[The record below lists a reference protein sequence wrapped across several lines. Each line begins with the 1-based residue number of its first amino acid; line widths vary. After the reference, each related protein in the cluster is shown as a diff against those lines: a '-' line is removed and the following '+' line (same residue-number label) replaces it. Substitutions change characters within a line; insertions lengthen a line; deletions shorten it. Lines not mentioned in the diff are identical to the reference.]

1 MTGGADDDKVLTME
15 SFEEAS
21 AAGWISP
28 EQDKA
33 RRDAMRDVLSASD
46 DGTRGRGLDWDF
58 LLMVAAKRVEMI
70 EECRSEYRRDLAD
83 LGEALGI
90 RWGDPRCTRK
100 NLLNEVR
107 ELRAGLLM
115 GGENGDK

>member
-1 MTGGADDDKVLTME
+1 MDGE
-15 SFEEAS
+15 
-21 AAGWISP
+21 GWISP
-28 EQDKA
+28 EHDKA

-46 DGTRGRGLDWDF
+46 DGTGGRDLDWDF
-58 LLMVAAKRVEMI
+58 LLLVAAKRIEMI

-107 ELRAGLLM
+107 ELKASVERQA
-115 GGENGDK
+115 D